1 MCRTIINNTLN
12 EQLPID
18 PEIVEPDDRKVLQ
31 EVKERLEREH
41 EEQEKKARWEVEKD
55 LWTRILLQEITFF
68 VNNTC

>member
-41 EEQEKKARWEVEKD
+41 EEQEKKARWDVEKD
-55 LWTRILLQEITFF
+55 P
-68 VNNTC
+68 

>member
-31 EVKERLEREH
+31 EVKERLEREY
-41 EEQEKKARWEVEKD
+41 EEKEKKARRREK
-55 LWTRILLQEITFF
+55 WRRILGLGFF
-68 VNNTC
+68 SKK